1 VTSTH
6 MTTSRVRG
14 IVRTLITHSE
24 TGVIGATVLITLAF
38 FLGQPAFLSES
49 SVRSILTAV
58 SYLGIIAVGQT
69 ILLVCGEFDLSVGSV
84 AGLSAIIAAD
94 AVTRFEV
101 PVPLGLVLGVAVG
114 GALGLINGLVVVRLR
129 IPAFIQTLGMLF
141 IASGLTQV
149 ITNGAPIYPLPEE
162 VTNFGQASV
171 IAGLG
176 WSFVVFL
183 VMVIIGDAFL
193 RFTVPG
199 RNCYAVGGNEQVA
212 RLVGI
217 NVGRY
222 KILAFVTT
230 GALSACA
237 GIFVMANL
245 GSATTAIGSG
255 WELLVIAGVVVG
267 GVSLFGGVG
276 TVVAGVIGILLLQ
289 IVQSGLV
296 VVGVSPNWQTVAVGL
311 IMVIAVGLDVARRRL
326 VISETTQSSSAVSP
340 PEGRALLK
348 PGSSKSTHIRAD
360 ETVGGT
366 PTITKKE
373 GY

>member
-1 VTSTH
+1 MSGTKGTRRR
-6 MTTSRVRG
+6 SRNGLRALV
-14 IVRTLITHSE
+14 THSE
-24 TGVIGATVLITLAF
+24 TGVVAATVIITLAF
-38 FLGQPAFLSES
+38 FLSQPAFLSGS
-49 SVRSILTAV
+49 NVRAILTAV

-84 AGLSAIIAAD
+84 AGLSAIVAAD
-94 AVTRFEV
+94 SVTRFGL
-101 PVPLGLVLGVAVG
+101 PVPLGLALGIAVG
-114 GALGLINGLVVVRLR
+114 AALGMVNGLVVVRLR

-149 ITNGAPIYPLPEE
+149 ITNGAPIYPLPEAL
-162 VTNFGQASV
+162 TNFGQAPV

-176 WSFVVFL
+176 WSFVVF
-183 VMVIIGDAFL
+183 VVIVIIGDGFL
-193 RFTVPG
+193 RLTVPG
-199 RNCYAVGGNEQVA
+199 RNCYAVGGNDQVA

-217 NVGRY
+217 GVGRY
-222 KILAFVTT
+222 KILAFTTT
-230 GALSACA
+230 GALAAVA

-326 VISETTQSSSAVSP
+326 VIAEA
-340 PEGRALLK
+340 
-348 PGSSKSTHIRAD
+348 PGSPALEPPIQGAL
-360 ETVGGT
+360 
-366 PTITKKE
+366 PTQT
-373 GY
+373 GSSDSP

>member
-1 VTSTH
+1 MSATLSLTH
-6 MTTSRVRG
+6 RLRQLL
-14 IVRTLITHSE
+14 RRLITNSE
-24 TGVIGATVLITLAF
+24 AGVIAATLLITLVF
-38 FLGQPAFLSES
+38 FISQPAFLSES
-49 SVRSILTAV
+49 NVRSILTAV

-84 AGLSAIIAAD
+84 AGLSAIVAAD
-94 AVTRFEV
+94 AVTRFQV
-101 PVPLGLVLGVAVG
+101 PVPLGLLLGVAIG
-114 GALGLINGLVVVRLR
+114 AALGLVNGLVVVRLR

-141 IASGLTQV
+141 IANGLTQV
-149 ITNGAPIYPLPEE
+149 ITNGAPIYPLPKAI
-162 VTNFGQASV
+162 TDLGQATV
-171 IAGLG
+171 VAGLG
-176 WSFVVFL
+176 WSFIFFVSLVVIGDVFL
-183 VMVIIGDAFL
+183 
-193 RFTVPG
+193 RRTVPG

-217 NVGRY
+217 SVGRY

-230 GALSACA
+230 GALAACA

-267 GVSLFGGVG
+267 GVSLFGGIG
-276 TVVAGVIGILLLQ
+276 TVVGGAIGILLLQ

-326 VISETTQSSSAVSP
+326 VISEAASAPGTAASSLGAHVPRPDSSDPTLKGAHDEVGVTP
-340 PEGRALLK
+340 P
-348 PGSSKSTHIRAD
+348 
-360 ETVGGT
+360 
-366 PTITKKE
+366 TKR
-373 GY
+373 

>member
-1 VTSTH
+1 MSTEVG
-6 MTTSRVRG
+6 MTDRVRNLS
-14 IVRTLITHSE
+14 RTLITHSE
-24 TGVIGATVLITLAF
+24 TGVVAATIVITLIF
-38 FLGQPAFLSES
+38 FLVQPAFLSES
-49 SVRSILTAV
+49 NVRSIVTAV

-84 AGLSAIIAAD
+84 AGLSAIVAAD
-94 AVTRFEV
+94 AVTRFEM
-101 PVPLGLVLGVAVG
+101 PVPLGLLLGVAVG
-114 GALGLINGLVVVRLR
+114 AALGLVNGLVVVRLR

-149 ITNGAPIYPLPEE
+149 ITNGAPIYPLPEA
-162 VTNFGQASV
+162 VTSFGQASV

-176 WSFVVFL
+176 WSVVFFVLL
-183 VMVIIGDAFL
+183 VVVGDVFL
-193 RFTVPG
+193 RLTVPG

-222 KILAFVTT
+222 KIVAFMTT
-230 GALSACA
+230 GALAACA

-276 TVVAGVIGILLLQ
+276 TVVAGAIGILLLQ

-311 IMVIAVGLDVARRRL
+311 IMVVAVGLDVARRRL
-326 VISETTQSSSAVSP
+326 VISEASAAPATAPSLKAENP
-340 PEGRALLK
+340 PES
-348 PGSSKSTHIRAD
+348 GSSDSANSRAND
-360 ETVGGT
+360 AVGGT
-366 PTITKKE
+366 PPTRK
-373 GY
+373 